1 MLTCT
6 ASANPG
12 EVTFGWS
19 RNHSQVII
27 EDFTVDDG
35 KLTSYLTLDASESN
49 FGTYVC
55 QANNS
60 MGAGI
65 PCEFDVQGFG
75 LLKSMGGANIIII
88 VAVIAACIV
97 ALLIVIVVIILI
109 CRKHRKPTEKCKWNT
124 TKILITRHE
133 KKISK
138 KHWCECCFLL
148 FPLTDTNHQDI
159 EDREK

>member
-19 RNHSQVII
+19 RNHSQVIL

-35 KLTSYLTLDASESN
+35 KLTSYLTLDASETN

-60 MGAGI
+60 MGAGL

-109 CRKHRKPTEKCKWNT
+109 CRKHRQPTEKCKS
-124 TKILITRHE
+124 KIHKIHSE
-133 KKISK
+133 K
-138 KHWCECCFLL
+138 
-148 FPLTDTNHQDI
+148 T
-159 EDREK
+159 

>member
-19 RNHSQVII
+19 RNHSQVIL
-27 EDFTVDDG
+27 EDFTVDG
-35 KLTSYLTLDASESN
+35 LTSYLTLDASEAN

-75 LLKSMGGANIIII
+75 LLKSMGGANVIII
-88 VAVIAACIV
+88 VAVI
-97 ALLIVIVVIILI
+97 VIMLV
-109 CRKHRKPTEKCKWNT
+109 W
-124 TKILITRHE
+124 
-133 KKISK
+133 
-138 KHWCECCFLL
+138 
-148 FPLTDTNHQDI
+148 
-159 EDREK
+159 

>member
-19 RNHSQVII
+19 RNHSQVIL

-35 KLTSYLTLDASESN
+35 KLTSYLTLDASETN

-60 MGAGI
+60 MGAGL

-75 LLKSMGGANIIII
+75 LLKSMGGVNIIII

-109 CRKHRKPTEKCKWNT
+109 CRKHRQPTEKCKS
-124 TKILITRHE
+124 KIHSKYILKRHE
-133 KKISK
+133 KYSGVSVAF
-138 KHWCECCFLL
+138 CF
-148 FPLTDTNHQDI
+148 FPLQTLIT
-159 EDREK
+159 KT

>member
-19 RNHSQVII
+19 RNHSKILD
-27 EDFTVDDG
+27 DFSVDG
-35 KLTSYLTLDASESN
+35 LTSYLTLDASEAN

-60 MGAGI
+60 MGAGL

-75 LLKSMGGANIIII
+75 LLKSMGGVNIIII

-109 CRKHRKPTEKCKWNT
+109 CKHRKPTEKCKYYYNHKENT
-124 TKILITRHE
+124 YET
-133 KKISK
+133 
-138 KHWCECCFLL
+138 
-148 FPLTDTNHQDI
+148 
-159 EDREK
+159 